1 MLLTVVILQTLYA
14 GENLNDLQWHTVY
27 IQRRGNEMEVWVD
40 DEEHTRGK
48 TLSPV
53 MSAVYMQDVIQ
64 PPCVGGLHFS
74 FPKHHKSLGTFFF

>member
-40 DEEHTRGK
+40 DEKHTRGK

-53 MSAVYMQDVIQ
+53 MSAVYIKDPVL
-64 PPCVGGLHFS
+64 CGGF
-74 FPKHHKSLGTFFF
+74 TF